1 MKTAHRYALHLPL
14 VSCALTGCSR
24 APSIDIIG
32 SFFPVWMLCLTCA
45 VILTFFARMLL
56 ARYQLEPLVG
66 PVALFYPCLLVA
78 LSCLLWLFLFR

>member
-1 MKTAHRYALHLPL
+1 MKTAHRHALLVPL

-56 ARYQLEPLVG
+56 ARYQARTACRSGRALLSLPAGSVVL
-66 PVALFYPCLLVA
+66 PAVAV
-78 LSCLLWLFLFR
+78 LFR